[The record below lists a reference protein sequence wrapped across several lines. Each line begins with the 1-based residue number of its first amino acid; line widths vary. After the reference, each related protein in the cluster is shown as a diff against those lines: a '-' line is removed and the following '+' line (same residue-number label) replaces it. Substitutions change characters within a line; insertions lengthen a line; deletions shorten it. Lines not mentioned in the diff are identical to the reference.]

1 MKPIQ
6 VIIAGA
12 GGRGY
17 GYAQYAKMHP
27 ERMQVVGVAEPRDFH
42 RERIADEFS
51 IPDAKVFLDWREMAD
66 AAKFADA
73 IIIATQDAM
82 HEAPAVAFAELGYGM
97 LLEKPLAPTL
107 EACEHI
113 IEAVKQADIPFAVGH
128 VMRYTQFTRLV
139 KQLLAEGAIGD
150 LVSVDLVEPVGFWH
164 MAHSFVRGNWR
175 NSQESSFMLLAKSCH
190 DLDWIHYIMEAKCEQ
205 LSSFGTLS
213 HFKPD
218 QAPRGAAKRC
228 LDCPI
233 EVEQRCPYS
242 AKRIYLD
249 GFVQRGYTGWLVN
262 IITEDLTTEGVTEAL
277 REGPYGRCVYYCDN
291 DVVDHQVV
299 NMAFDGGQTAT
310 FSMMAFTPMEHRSS
324 RLFGTRGQIV
334 GNGETVELY
343 DFLSDTRK
351 TIEPESGGNLGI
363 EGHGGGDYGLMNA
376 FTEALLTGDRNHI
389 LSGPEET
396 LASHALV
403 FAAEQSRLENR
414 IIRV

>member
-27 ERMQVVGVAEPRDFH
+27 ERMQVVGVAEPRDFY
-42 RERIADEFS
+42 RERMAEEFS
-51 IPDAKVFLDWREMAD
+51 IPAMQVFRDWREMAD
-66 AAKFADA
+66 TAKFADA
-73 IIIATQDAM
+73 VIIATQDAM
-82 HEAPAVAFAELGYGM
+82 HEAPAVAFAELGYAM

-107 EACEHI
+107 AACEHI
-113 IEAVKQADIPFAVGH
+113 IDAVKRADIPFAVGH

-139 KQLLAEGAIGD
+139 KRLLAERAIGE
-150 LVSVDLVEPVGFWH
+150 LVGVDLVEPVGFWH

-190 DLDWIHYIMEAKCEQ
+190 DLDWIHYIMQANCEQ

-218 QAPRGAAKRC
+218 QAPQGAGRRC

-233 EVEQRCPYS
+233 EVEQQCPYS
-242 AKRIYLD
+242 AKRIYLQ
-249 GFVQRGYTGWLVN
+249 GCIERGYTGWPVN
-262 IITEDLTTEGVTEAL
+262 VLTEDLTIEGVTEAL

-310 FSMMAFTPMEHRSS
+310 FSMMAFTPAEHRAS
-324 RLFGTRGQIV
+324 RLFGTRGQII

-351 TIEPESGGNLGI
+351 TIEPEGSGNLGL
-363 EGHGGGDYGLMNA
+363 EGHGGGDYGLMHA
-376 FTEALLTGDRNHI
+376 FIEALLTGDREQI

-414 IIRV
+414 IVHL